1 MNSVVSRQNQ
11 SVYLFIN
18 KIDNL
23 KRLNEF
29 MQQFLA

>member
-1 MNSVVSRQNQ
+1 MNSVMSRQSQ

-18 KIDNL
+18 KIDNS

-29 MQQFLA
+29 VQQFLT

>member
-1 MNSVVSRQNQ
+1 MNSVMSRQNQ

-18 KIDNL
+18 KIDNS

-29 MQQFLA
+29 I